1 MANFVFAGIISVVY
15 IVFLFL
21 EMRFIVKEN
30 KPVKY
35 LLRDGLLVYLSVLVG
50 DFLLHQLAPLSKTI
64 LKAPDVFTNTPD
76 F

>member
-1 MANFVFAGIISVVY
+1 MANFVFAGVISVVY

-50 DFLLHQLAPLSKTI
+50 EFFLLLHLTRFFKFACGI
-64 LKAPDVFTNTPD
+64 
-76 F
+76 

>member
-1 MANFVFAGIISVVY
+1 MDKFILAGVIAIVY

-30 KPVKY
+30 KPVK
-35 LLRDGLLVYLSVLVG
+35 LLFRDGLLVYLSVLVG
-50 DFLLHQLAPLSKTI
+50 DFVLNQLAPLGKRAFT
-64 LKAPDVFTNTPD
+64 APDVFTNAPD